1 MIMRRM
7 SNSISLYLRY
17 TIIKY
22 LVFLVLFCFL
32 FSHTSY
38 SQSYYYKKQGD
49 VVVYTN
55 IQPNSGGYKK
65 LRTPWGKTTPN
76 KIIYGSIKYS
86 DDYNKYIQ
94 RVARRHSLDPN
105 LIKAIIKIESN
116 FDPKAVSRKGAMGLM
131 QLMPQTALNNG
142 VSNPFDPAQN
152 IAGGSRY
159 FKKLMNMFNGNIK
172 LALAGYNAGEN
183 AVIKYGYKIPPYN
196 ETQNYVEKVLYH
208 YTNLGGSK
216 SSNAGTSGVN
226 SLIVKSTKKQSNR
239 NSKIFDEDQLRDE
252 LDGKYLIQ
260 LASYPKLGLAQE
272 LEHVLKSKGYPAF
285 IQKAYLPSR
294 GTWYRV
300 RIGSFTTKQEAQIY
314 KNSLKTSEP
323 FLNDA
328 IVVNL

>member
-17 TIIKY
+17 SMIKH
-22 LVFLVLFCFL
+22 LLFLILFCFL
-32 FSHTSY
+32 FSTYSY
-38 SQSYYYKKQGD
+38 SQSFYYKKEGE
-49 VVVYTN
+49 VAVYTN
-55 IQPNSGGYKK
+55 LVPRTEGFKK
-65 LRTPWGKTTPN
+65 IRTPWGKTRSKKPE
-76 KIIYGSIKYS
+76 YGTIKYS
-86 DDYNKYIQ
+86 HEYNAYIK
-94 RVARRHSLDPN
+94 RVAKQYSLDPN

-208 YTNLGGSK
+208 YTNLGGIKSK
-216 SSNAGTSGVN
+216 NAGTSGVN

-239 NSKIFDEDQLRDE
+239 NSEVFDEEQLRDE
-252 LDGKYLIQ
+252 LAGKFLIQ

>member
-1 MIMRRM
+1 MPE
-7 SNSISLYLRY
+7 SISLYLRY
-17 TIIKY
+17 PILKQ
-22 LVFLVLFCFL
+22 LLFLILFCLL
-32 FSHTSY
+32 FSHYGY

-55 IQPNSGGYKK
+55 LQPNSGGFKK
-65 LRTPWGKTTPN
+65 LRTPWGKTRSTKPY
-76 KIIYGSIKYS
+76 YGSIRYS
-86 DDYNKYIQ
+86 DGYNKYIE
-94 RVARRHSLDPN
+94 RVARRYSLDPN

-116 FDPKAVSRKGAMGLM
+116 FDPKAVSHKGAMGLM

-152 IAGGSRY
+152 IQGGARY
-159 FKKLMNMFNGNIK
+159 FKKLMNMFNDNIK

-183 AVIKYGYKIPPYN
+183 AVIKYGFKIPPYN
-196 ETQNYVEKVLYH
+196 ETENYVEKVLYH
-208 YTNLGGSK
+208 YAHLGGGKRNRVK
-216 SSNAGTSGVN
+216 SSGKN
-226 SLIVKSTKKQSNR
+226 SLIVKSTNKTSNT
-239 NSKIFDEDQLRDE
+239 NSEIFDENELRDE

-260 LASYPKLGLAQE
+260 LASYPKLNLAKE

-285 IQKAYLPSR
+285 VQKAYLPNS

-300 RIGSFTTKQEAQIY
+300 RIGSFTTKEEAHIF

-323 FLNDA
+323 YLNDA